1 VRESALRADLHDAPS
16 CADQSEA
23 RLVLAAL
30 ANVNRYGGLRVLVV
44 GLGKSGHSASRYLVR
59 EGATLTLTDSRDTP
73 PGIDSLRAVLGHK
86 HDFHLGGFAADRPLS
101 DYAFAVVSPGIPLD
115 DPFIE
120 RLRAAKLVLLGDI
133 ELFARHLATSH
144 TSHLTPHAK
153 VIGITGSN
161 GKSTVTTLIG
171 EMARAAGLR
180 AGVGGNL
187 GLPALDLLDEAVE
200 LYVLELSSF
209 QLETT
214 ETLQLAAAT
223 ILNISPDH
231 LDRHGSLERYVAAKA
246 RIYAHAE
253 TAVVNRDDVAT
264 QSQAHTARRIVSFG
278 FDAPETNSY
287 GLIDVDGQRFA
298 ARGSARGPVPL
309 FPLSGLKIEGSHNAA
324 NALAAVAL
332 AEAVGIPEAGIFKGL
347 YGFAGLPHR
356 CEWVADIDGV
366 AWINDSK
373 GTNVGASLAALEGLN
388 GPLVWLGGGQ
398 GKGQDFS
405 ALRGPLLQKARA
417 VILFGAD
424 AAQIEGDLGCDLSI
438 TRVETLEQAVAEARR
453 VARHGDRVLL
463 SPACASLDQFRNY
476 EARGAR
482 FRECVL
488 ALQAQPCGTVTA

>member
-1 VRESALRADLHDAPS
+1 MTSLRPKDGDRESGIG
-16 CADQSEA
+16 
-23 RLVLAAL
+23 
-30 ANVNRYGGLRVLVV
+30 NRYGGLHVLVV
-44 GLGKSGHSASRYLVR
+44 GLGKSGDSAARYLVR
-59 EGATLTLTDSRDTP
+59 EGATLTLTDSRATP
-73 PGIDSLRAVLGHK
+73 PAIDALRSAIGDGHV
-86 HDFHLGGFAADRPLS
+86 FHVGGFAADQPLS
-101 DYAFAVVSPGIPLD
+101 QYAFAVVSPGLPLD
-115 DPFIE
+115 DPFID
-120 RLRAAKLVLLGDI
+120 RLRAAKLPLIGDI
-133 ELFARHLATSH
+133 ELFARHLADSD
-144 TSHLTPHAK
+144 AK

-171 EMARAAGLR
+171 EMARAAGVH

-187 GLPALDLLDEAVE
+187 GQPALDLLDDAVQ

-214 ETLQLAAAT
+214 ENLKLAAAT

-246 RIYAHAE
+246 RIYSHAE
-253 TAVVNRDDVAT
+253 VAIVNRDDLST
-264 QSQAHTARRIVSFG
+264 LSRSHTARRVVSFG
-278 FDAPETNSY
+278 LDAPEAGSY
-287 GLIDVDGQRFA
+287 GVVNVDCQDFA

-309 FPLSGLKIEGSHNAA
+309 FPLSGLKIEGRHNAA

-332 AEAVGIPEAGIFKGL
+332 AEAVGLPETGIFKGL

-373 GTNVGASLAALEGLN
+373 GTNVGASLAALEGLS

-398 GKGQDFS
+398 GKGQDFT
-405 ALRGPLLQKARA
+405 ALRGPLKQKARA

-424 AAQIEGDLGCDLSI
+424 AVQIEKDLGAGLAI
-438 TRVETLEQAVAEARR
+438 TRVETLAQAVDAARQQ
-453 VARHGDRVLL
+453 ARHGDRVLL

-476 EARGAR
+476 EERGAR
-482 FRECVL
+482 FRECVQ
-488 ALQAQPCGTVTA
+488 ALSEAKVSA